1 MLCADVIIYIDINT
15 LILTHHNSR
24 SDQVVPLDVL
34 GVLGSTRKQDKGEE
48 QAVQMVPKMTLR
60 TWVGQ
65 LLSRSLLL
73 GSLAVGLSMHE

>member
-15 LILTHHNSR
+15 SILTHHNSR

-34 GVLGSTRKQDKGEE
+34 GVLGSTKRQEGEE
-48 QAVQMVPKMTLR
+48 QAVKMVPKMTLR